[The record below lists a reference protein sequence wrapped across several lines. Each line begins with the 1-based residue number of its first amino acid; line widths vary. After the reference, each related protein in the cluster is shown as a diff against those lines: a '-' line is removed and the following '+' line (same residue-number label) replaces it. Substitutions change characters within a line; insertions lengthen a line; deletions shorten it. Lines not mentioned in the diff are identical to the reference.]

1 MLTDR
6 TIKLT
11 KPATVD
17 VFLNDGKGL
26 YLRVRPSGSK
36 VWAYRYKNGKA
47 THWLALGDYPDI
59 GLAEAR
65 VAAAKLKAGRRQG
78 IDPIEE
84 RERAAEAAAAL
95 KEAAHAAKVAQAAR
109 LKVSDLFD
117 KWMRLELAQRKDAG
131 AEVKR
136 AFNKDVIP
144 VIGELAAADVTRIQI
159 AGILDNVVE
168 RGARIVARNLLGDIR
183 QMYGFAFAR
192 GLVENDPTAHMKR
205 DDFGKK
211 VERARVLSDEEIRLL
226 TKQLPKAGM
235 QATSVASTWIML
247 STCCRVGELSK
258 ARWEHVDLKKA
269 TWRIPPEDAKNGREH
284 VAHLS
289 PFALKQFEALRKL
302 VVDAATE
309 DGEEVRKP
317 SPWVLPGRYR
327 EGHVCLKSL
336 AKQIGDRQRGDKA
349 PMKNRSPL
357 TEALLL
363 PRGKWTPHD
372 LRRTGATLMGTLGVR
387 PDIIEKCLNH
397 VEPNRMIRT
406 YQRHTSD
413 AEKREAWRL
422 LGDRLELLTK
432 AASSKIKIGKF
443 GGWAA

>member
-11 KPATVD
+11 KAGAAD

-36 VWAYRYKNGKA
+36 VWAYRYKNSNGA
-47 THWLALGDYPDI
+47 HWLALGDYPTI

-65 VAAAKLKAGRRQG
+65 EAAAKLKTGRRQG
-78 IDPIEE
+78 IDPIED

-95 KEAAHAAKVAQAAR
+95 KEAAHAAKAVQAAR

-131 AEVKR
+131 AEIKR

-144 VIGELAAADVTRIQI
+144 IIGEIAAADVTRTQI
-159 AGILDNVVE
+159 AGILDDIVE
-168 RGARIVARNLLGDIR
+168 RGARIVARNMLGDIR

-211 VERARVLSDEEIRLL
+211 VERERVLSDEEIRLL

-235 QATSVASTWIML
+235 QAASVASTWIML
-247 STCCRVGELSK
+247 ATCCRVGELSK

-284 VAHLS
+284 IVHLS
-289 PFALKQFEALRKL
+289 PFALKQFEVLRKL
-302 VVDAATE
+302 VVDAATD
-309 DGEEVRKP
+309 DGELVRKP

-357 TEALLL
+357 TEALLM

-413 AEKREAWRL
+413 SEKLDAWKRL
-422 LGDRLELLTK
+422 GQRLDLLTSGADNVVVLK
-432 AASSKIKIGKF
+432 GRGKKR
-443 GGWAA
+443 

>member
-11 KPATVD
+11 KAGAAD

-26 YLRVRPSGSK
+26 YLRVRLSGSK
-36 VWAYRYKNGKA
+36 VWAYRYKNGKG
-47 THWLALGDYPDI
+47 THWLALGDYPAV
-59 GLAEAR
+59 GLADAR
-65 VAAAKLKAGRRQG
+65 EAAAKLKTGRRQG
-78 IDPIEE
+78 IDPIED
-84 RERAAEAAAAL
+84 RERAAEAAAAI
-95 KEAAHAAKVAQAAR
+95 KEAAHAAKAAQAAR

-117 KWMRLELAQRKDAG
+117 KWMRLELPQRKDAG
-131 AEVKR
+131 AEIKR

-144 VIGELAAADVTRIQI
+144 IIGEIAAADVTRTQI

-211 VERARVLSDEEIRLL
+211 VERERVLSDEEIRLL

-235 QATSVASTWIML
+235 QAASVASTWIML
-247 STCCRVGELSK
+247 ATCCRVGELSK

-284 VAHLS
+284 VVHLS
-289 PFALKQFEALRKL
+289 HFALKQFEVLRKA

-309 DGEEVRKP
+309 GGELVRKP

-357 TEALLL
+357 TEALLM

-413 AEKREAWRL
+413 SEKLDAWKRL
-422 LGDRLELLTK
+422 GQRLDLLTSGADNVVVLK
-432 AASSKIKIGKF
+432 SRGKKR
-443 GGWAA
+443 